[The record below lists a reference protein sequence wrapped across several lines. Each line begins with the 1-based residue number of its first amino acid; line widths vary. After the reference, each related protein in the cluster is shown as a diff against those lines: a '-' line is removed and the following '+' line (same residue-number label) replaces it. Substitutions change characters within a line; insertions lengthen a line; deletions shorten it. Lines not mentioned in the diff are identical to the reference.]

1 MELISTVLV
10 VVVLLALAFAGMAIQ
25 TIFSKRKK
33 FPNIH
38 IGGNR
43 NMMERGITCAQS
55 WDKMEQQ
62 KVRQIKYEHLQ
73 LKND

>member
-1 MELISTVLV
+1 MELLSTVLV

-25 TIFSKRKK
+25 TIFSKKK
-33 FPNIH
+33 RFPNYH
-38 IGGNR
+38 IGGNK

-55 WDKMEQQ
+55 WDKIEQR
-62 KVRQIKYEHLQ
+62 KVRQIKYENLQ